1 MRELMQQI
9 YSPCYGK
16 VENIFVNESSYI
28 YEWEKL
34 FIIREKNGS
43 VKEISVGLSGLIT
56 SLEVK
61 KNQNVTP
68 NTILAKIKEDL
79 FITGSD

>member
-1 MRELMQQI
+1 MLKLIQPI

-16 VENIFVNESSYI
+16 VETILVNESSYI

-34 FIIREKNGS
+34 FLIRETNGS
-43 VKEISVGLSGLIT
+43 VKEIRVGLSGLIA

-61 KNQNVTP
+61 ENQDVTP
-68 NTILAKIKEDL
+68 NSVLVKIKEDL

>member
-1 MRELMQQI
+1 MLDLIQPI

-16 VENIFVNESSYI
+16 VENILVNESSHI

-34 FIIREKNGS
+34 FLIREKNGS
-43 VKEISVGLSGLIT
+43 IKEIRVGVSGLVTTLNVKE
-56 SLEVK
+56 
-61 KNQNVTP
+61 NQNVTP
-68 NTILAKIKEDL
+68 NTVLAKIKEDL